1 MGTSVGRGLGVKQKE
16 GQQVSWLPAMLASRV
31 KSPE

>member
-1 MGTSVGRGLGVKQKE
+1 MGTSVGRGLGVKQRE
-16 GQQVSWLPAMLASRV
+16 GQQVSWFSAMLTSRV